1 MQRMFKRYIYRCS
14 IRSNILQEHENGSF
28 RLNIQCFFSK
38 DLMKRM
44 NFWLIVAYY
53 LLML

>member
-1 MQRMFKRYIYRCS
+1 MKMDPLDQIFS
-14 IRSNILQEHENGSF
+14 D
-28 RLNIQCFFSK
+28 FFSK

-53 LLML
+53 LLMLWPPANFSGRHRR